1 MRKKN
6 LYLYLC
12 MVLAVLLLNSPA
24 TACGPGCHQLVVV
37 NGSGGGLYEEGD
49 HVHIWANPEPFHQG
63 VECPD
68 DAKVSFVFE
77 GWKGDTEY
85 ILNGSEDYGIQSWH
99 AIVQMPA
106 RERVRLRAIYKKV
119 RQWEAERGEAGDTA
133 YYYYFPPTTKAIMVL
148 LHGSGGEAAN
158 WTETRKDLRRF
169 VERAVANGYGIV
181 ALESVNRDGKI
192 WSFNPP
198 PYNPDLK
205 NAAVIMNQLQDAHD
219 LHDLPLTT
227 VGISAGGYFASMLT
241 HFDTRFVGQALFIA
255 GGIKQIF
262 LGNYGLPHTP
272 TLWLM
277 AENEDVITPPFWPF
291 YANRDAQNHQEILE
305 NFEVANDLV
314 WLHPSALHEQRFWRL
329 CGLTR
334 ADSKRIYSAISKNE
348 LLNAHAE
355 LAYHPLYPAG
365 LQVPPEIGWSFPPP
379 ADGTPWSEFYWDF
392 VIPTYGMDMA
402 QSIWRE
408 LSQLYARHIFFNEY
422 DHRTLDFFNHLIEQ

>member
-1 MRKKN
+1 MN
-6 LYLYLC
+6 L
-12 MVLAVLLLNSPA
+12 
-24 TACGPGCHQLVVV
+24 G
-37 NGSGGGLYEEGD
+37 
-49 HVHIWANPEPFHQG
+49 
-63 VECPD
+63 
-68 DAKVSFVFE
+68 
-77 GWKGDTEY
+77 
-85 ILNGSEDYGIQSWH
+85 H
-99 AIVQMPA
+99 AFNFLTLEIRLFINFKY
-106 RERVRLRAIYKKV
+106 RERPQSHKV
-119 RQWEAERGEAGDTA
+119 
-133 YYYYFPPTTKAIMVL
+133 
-148 LHGSGGEAAN
+148 
-158 WTETRKDLRRF
+158 
-169 VERAVANGYGIV
+169 
-181 ALESVNRDGKI
+181 
-192 WSFNPP
+192 NPP
-198 PYNPDLK
+198 PYNADLK
-205 NAAVIMNQLQDAHD
+205 NAAVIMNRLQDAHD

-241 HFDTRFVGQALFIA
+241 HFDTRFVGQALYIA

-314 WLHPSALHEQRFWRL
+314 WLHPSALHEQRFWRR

-365 LQVPPEIGWSFPPP
+365 LPVPPEIGWSFPPP

-392 VIPTYGMDMA
+392 VIPAYGMDMA